1 MRKML
6 IVLTALLFLES
17 QVGVSGHNAKSFN
30 VVSSSTYYCDVN
42 NGTTDYTYML
52 ATITQSCSG
61 TNECTNGEATVSVG
75 ENSWTTCGQ
84 AAVTAYCSGCDPSTD
99 SNCSCG
105 TGCKTYCQC
114 SLGNNGNQRLY
125 FTASG
130 AYAVITYD
138 IFETSSWT
146 NTNATVNVQIQYDG
160 KNFNA
165 SLVGDV
171 PAGAAISPPSA
182 PASTGPKF
190 VVTYNPS

>member
-17 QVGVSGHNAKSFN
+17 QVGISGHNAKSFT
-30 VVSSSTYYCDVN
+30 VVSSSTPYCDVN

-52 ATITQSCSG
+52 ATITQSCTG
-61 TNECTNGEATVSVG
+61 GDGCDNKEATVSVG

-84 AAVTAYCSGCDPSTD
+84 AAVTAYCSGFDPSTD

-138 IFETSSWT
+138 IHQTDPWIY
-146 NTNATVNVQIQYDG
+146 NATVNVKIQYDG
-160 KNFNA
+160 TNFNA
-165 SLVGDV
+165 SLDGDV
-171 PAGAAISPPSA
+171 PGGASISPTSA